1 MGRGEQPKWKI
12 YNDKPT
18 EEERKKW
25 KQKDDTYKLLFWVFF
40 LYLLVDTVFSLF

>member
-1 MGRGEQPKWKI
+1 MGRGEPPKWKI

-25 KQKDDTYKLLFWVFF
+25 KQVDDIYKLLFWVFF
-40 LYLLVDTVFSLF
+40 LYVLVDTVFSLF

>member
-18 EEERKKW
+18 KEEQKKW
-25 KQKDDTYKLLFWVFF
+25 KQEDDIYKLLFWVFF